1 MQIVHH
7 RYPVSKVDTKYIQEK
22 KESHSKIFWKPVKIR
37 GKYSIGGYPKILGN
51 LIPKFFGVKYYCRYK
66 TFCPIP
72 MLLIAVWVT
81 YDIWWLLCWKHLVNT
96 ARWSKH
102 KQLCSVVDDS
112 NKNKITFDHELSSTS
127 KFSRRTKRK

>member
-1 MQIVHH
+1 M
-7 RYPVSKVDTKYIQEK
+7 
-22 KESHSKIFWKPVKIR
+22 SKIFWKPVKIR

-51 LIPKFFGVKYYCRYK
+51 LTPKFFGVKYHCRYK

-112 NKNKITFDHELSSTS
+112 NKNKTTLLGTQGSYQNSYGGLRANRHS
-127 KFSRRTKRK
+127 